1 MTKEERL
8 MYVEQWRKQQLM
20 NSGCGTPVLYAIIIA
35 VIMLFSSC
43 ATKTKIE
50 YRDRVSI
57 DTLYRSDSTIIRE
70 KGDTVFLEKYK
81 YIYRVKELR
90 DTVNVTDTI
99 TVVKPVEVTKEVNK
113 LHNWQVGLMVLGG
126 AAIALG
132 GYKLIKFIKV

>member
-1 MTKEERL
+1 MKKLLLAILLGILLSGCASTK
-8 MYVEQWRKQQLM
+8 YVEV
-20 NSGCGTPVLYAIIIA
+20 PVDR
-35 VIMLFSSC
+35 V
-43 ATKTKIE
+43 KIE
-50 YRDRVSI
+50 YRDRVFI
-57 DTLYRSDSTIIRE
+57 DTLYRNDSTIIRE

-81 YIYRVKELR
+81 YIYRVKELK

-99 TVVKPVEVTKEVNK
+99 TVVKTVEVTKEVNK

>member
-1 MTKEERL
+1 MKKLLLAILLGILLSGCAATK
-8 MYVEQWRKQQLM
+8 YVEV
-20 NSGCGTPVLYAIIIA
+20 PVDR
-35 VIMLFSSC
+35 V
-43 ATKTKIE
+43 KIE
-50 YRDRVSI
+50 YRDRVSV
-57 DTLYRSDSTIIRE
+57 DTLYRNDSTIIRE

-81 YIYRVKELR
+81 YIYRVKELK

-99 TVVKPVEVTKEVNK
+99 TVVKPIEVTKEVNK

>member
-1 MTKEERL
+1 MKKLLLAILLGILLSGCATTK
-8 MYVEQWRKQQLM
+8 YVEV
-20 NSGCGTPVLYAIIIA
+20 PV
-35 VIMLFSSC
+35 
-43 ATKTKIE
+43 
-50 YRDRVSI
+50 D
-57 DTLYRSDSTIIRE
+57 
-70 KGDTVFLEKYK
+70 
-81 YIYRVKELR
+81 RVKELK

>member
-1 MTKEERL
+1 MKKLLLAILLGILLSGCATTK
-8 MYVEQWRKQQLM
+8 YVEV
-20 NSGCGTPVLYAIIIA
+20 PVDR
-35 VIMLFSSC
+35 V
-43 ATKTKIE
+43 KIE

-57 DTLYRSDSTIIRE
+57 DTLYRNDSTIIRE

-81 YIYRVKELR
+81 YIYRVKELK

-132 GYKLIKFIKV
+132 GYKFIKFIKV

>member
-1 MTKEERL
+1 MKKLLLAILLGILLSGCATTK
-8 MYVEQWRKQQLM
+8 YVEV
-20 NSGCGTPVLYAIIIA
+20 PVDK
-35 VIMLFSSC
+35 V
-43 ATKTKIE
+43 KIE
-50 YRDRVSI
+50 YRDRVSV
-57 DTLYRSDSTIIRE
+57 DTLYRNDSTIIRE

-99 TVVKPVEVTKEVNK
+99 TVVNTVEVTKEVNK

>member
-1 MTKEERL
+1 MKKLLLAILLGILLSGCASTK
-8 MYVEQWRKQQLM
+8 YVEV
-20 NSGCGTPVLYAIIIA
+20 PVDR
-35 VIMLFSSC
+35 V
-43 ATKTKIE
+43 KIE

-57 DTLYRSDSTIIRE
+57 DTLYRNDSTIIRE

-81 YIYRVKELR
+81 YIYRVKELK

-99 TVVKPVEVTKEVNK
+99 TVVKTVEVTKEVNK

-126 AAIALG
+126 VAIALG

>member
-1 MTKEERL
+1 MKKLLLAILLGILLSGCAATK
-8 MYVEQWRKQQLM
+8 YVEV
-20 NSGCGTPVLYAIIIA
+20 PVDR
-35 VIMLFSSC
+35 V
-43 ATKTKIE
+43 KIE

-57 DTLYRSDSTIIRE
+57 DTLYRNDSTIIRE

-99 TVVKPVEVTKEVNK
+99 TVVKPIEVTKEVNK